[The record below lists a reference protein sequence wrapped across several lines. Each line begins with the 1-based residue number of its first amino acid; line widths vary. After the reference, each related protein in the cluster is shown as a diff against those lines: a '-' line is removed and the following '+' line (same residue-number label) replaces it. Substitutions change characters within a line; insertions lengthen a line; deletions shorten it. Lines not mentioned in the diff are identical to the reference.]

1 MVDEEGDGG
10 RGVAAEGRRV
20 EAEMEWWRVLKKSKE
35 GLPGYECDWRG
46 EEWPKEE
53 NFTDTSEDG
62 GDVSVVG

>member
-1 MVDEEGDGG
+1 M
-10 RGVAAEGRRV
+10 AAEGRRV